1 METPSERSSSQDE
14 SFLDDV
20 LDVVA
25 ERVADGQP
33 VDVEELTAP
42 RPHLRGQVEALVVK
56 AREAAVRRL
65 PVYPTLAGYQV
76 LRELGRGG
84 MGTVYLARHE
94 RLGRQVALKVL
105 PVSATLSTRAR
116 HRFLAEARALAR
128 FNHQSVVKIHDVIE
142 EGDFCAYAMEWVE
155 GPSLADIIRYL
166 RRRSAKATLSDVLQ
180 QQGLH
185 DSAGHGSLA
194 LWLCRLAI
202 AVARALGEV
211 HRSGLLHRDVKP
223 SNILVKRD
231 GTPLLSD
238 FGLVRESEGRE
249 ITRSGSFLGT
259 PAYAAPEQLRGESE
273 AIDARTDVYSLGVTL
288 YEALCTK
295 LPYAGRT
302 TAELLKEVERG
313 APQPL
318 RRINPRLPKDLETIV
333 TKAIDPEPAR
343 RYASADEL
351 ADDLERL
358 LNLQPILAR
367 PAGLATRL
375 LKLARRERR
384 IVTAAAAG
392 GVVVAVMAVLLA
404 AYRQRQAEIPKLV
417 EEAVQRARLALLDP
431 GQGERIYVATL
442 LHRKP
447 SEPEFRSEQA
457 GRALGEYDEALRL
470 APERVDIVLEREVVE
485 LARAI
490 AAGERNRSPSKA
502 LERSCPVTCAV
513 AREWLAEGV
522 GSGGD
527 AVDLEKV
534 SREDRRLLGLLAFL
548 CGDAALAI
556 RAWDGLD
563 LSIEHPDPLVDAAL
577 GETFL
582 VVEQPARAY
591 PRLLRAFEA
600 LPRAGFL
607 GVDLADAAL
616 GCGEVEV
623 ASRFL
628 EVARQ
633 ESPPELKALNRN
645 WARVQADLLAAQ
657 GRKLEARGLYE
668 WLRRKHQAPSVRLH
682 YGRFL
687 MEEGELA
694 EAVRVFRELTRH
706 RPEVASYREELQ
718 RAARAWWGS
727 FSAGER
733 LARALRFFGGDSL
746 PDRDVLW
753 IMLEQLGERGPASS
767 KKSAIVSRRIPS
779 PDLQVVSPE
788 DLRRTLEVFDMNA
801 RLPRAL
807 RKLVALESLFPG
819 VKPVSRTVGPLLQGW
834 ALVPKP
840 RGVVTLLVTA
850 AITALVLPRA
860 VEGQDL
866 RWSAEGEWA
875 GDEYGYARPTG

>member
-1 METPSERSSSQDE
+1 
-14 SFLDDV
+14 
-20 LDVVA
+20 
-25 ERVADGQP
+25 
-33 VDVEELTAP
+33 
-42 RPHLRGQVEALVVK
+42 
-56 AREAAVRRL
+56 
-65 PVYPTLAGYQV
+65 
-76 LRELGRGG
+76 
-84 MGTVYLARHE
+84 
-94 RLGRQVALKVL
+94 
-105 PVSATLSTRAR
+105 
-116 HRFLAEARALAR
+116 
-128 FNHQSVVKIHDVIE
+128 
-142 EGDFCAYAMEWVE
+142 
-155 GPSLADIIRYL
+155 
-166 RRRSAKATLSDVLQ
+166 
-180 QQGLH
+180 
-185 DSAGHGSLA
+185 
-194 LWLCRLAI
+194 
-202 AVARALGEV
+202 
-211 HRSGLLHRDVKP
+211 
-223 SNILVKRD
+223 
-231 GTPLLSD
+231 
-238 FGLVRESEGRE
+238 
-249 ITRSGSFLGT
+249 
-259 PAYAAPEQLRGESE
+259 
-273 AIDARTDVYSLGVTL
+273 
-288 YEALCTK
+288 
-295 LPYAGRT
+295 
-302 TAELLKEVERG
+302 
-313 APQPL
+313 
-318 RRINPRLPKDLETIV
+318 
-333 TKAIDPEPAR
+333 
-343 RYASADEL
+343 
-351 ADDLERL
+351 
-358 LNLQPILAR
+358 
-367 PAGLATRL
+367 
-375 LKLARRERR
+375 
-384 IVTAAAAG
+384 
-392 GVVVAVMAVLLA
+392 
-404 AYRQRQAEIPKLV
+404 RQAEIPKLV

-457 GRALGEYDEALRL
+457 QRALGEYDEALRL

-490 AAGERNRSPSKA
+490 AAGERNRSPPEA

-513 AREWLAEGV
+513 AHAWLAEGV
-522 GSGGD
+522 APEGES
-527 AVDLEKV
+527 VKLKEV

-577 GETFL
+577 GQTFL

-623 ASRFL
+623 AFRFL
-628 EVARQ
+628 EIAGR
-633 ESPPELKALNRN
+633 ESPRELKELNRN
-645 WARVQADLLAAQ
+645 WARVRADLLAAQ

-687 MEEGELA
+687 VEEGEFA

-706 RPEVASYREELQ
+706 RPEVAAYREELR
-718 RAARAWWGS
+718 RAAEAWWGS

-753 IMLEQLGERGPASS
+753 IMLEQLAEPGSQSS
-767 KKSAIVSRRIPS
+767 GKSAIVSRPIPS
-779 PDLQVVSPE
+779 PDLQVVTPE
-788 DLRRTLEVFDMNA
+788 DLRRTLEMLDMNV

-807 RKLVALESLFPG
+807 RKLVALESLFPD
-819 VKPVSRTVGPLLQGW
+819 VKPVSRMVGLVLEGW
-834 ALVPKP
+834 AFVPKP